1 MSRSSLGNVTVPG
14 RVHEIKATVEL
25 QAIGRA
31 RDCHGVSGEAL
42 APRGQLLG
50 NCTSCGLRRAAR
62 TGFGLAAWITRSS
75 LSMAMVGGSASGRP
89 IGSYGDGRLVDP
101 EPRVAAALRSSLV
114 RPSVD
119 RRAVFIPR
127 QAEQHEQAERIC
139 GDQSFVAGFERF

>member
-89 IGSYGDGRLVDP
+89 IGSYAYSAT
-101 EPRVAAALRSSLV
+101 AASSTRNLGSLR
-114 RPSVD
+114 
-119 RRAVFIPR
+119 
-127 QAEQHEQAERIC
+127 
-139 GDQSFVAGFERF
+139 RFGPAS